1 MKLRNVWLFTIFSA
15 LTTVAP
21 VAAQVTPADSAAV
34 LLGVARSL
42 RAEGRTALAN
52 SLLTLIIER
61 YAATPA
67 ATEAQQLREGLRN
80 VQDERS
86 GRTEL
91 LVWSTSYGLML
102 GALTPVA
109 FEADSEEA
117 VGFGLLVGGPIGYA
131 AGRAMLGERDLSEG
145 QARAISFGSFWGA
158 WQGFG
163 WANVLDIGEREVC
176 TDFGGGC
183 FRQDPSGETLLRSA
197 IVGSIMGIGTGLYLA
212 RKDIPAGTATTV
224 NFGAL
229 WGTWYGGA
237 LYFLVDGDGSDEDNG
252 LAATLMGGNVG
263 LAAMA
268 VMAPKW
274 QLSRGRARLISIS
287 GVAGLLGGLGILLIS
302 GAEGQGSILVPL
314 AGSTLGLAAGVGWTR
329 NYDEQMRT
337 RGGDSEL
344 SSALHWQN
352 GKLQLALPEL
362 TLQSLETRR
371 AGKPAY
377 EPAVRIPLFSAKF

>member
-1 MKLRNVWLFTIFSA
+1 MKLRNVCLFTIFSA
-15 LTTVAP
+15 LTAVAP
-21 VAAQVTPADSAAV
+21 LAAQVTQADSAAV

-42 RAEGRTALAN
+42 RAEGRTTLAN
-52 SLLTLIIER
+52 SLLTLIIDR
-61 YAATPA
+61 YASTPA
-67 ATEAQQLREGLRN
+67 AAEAQQLREGLRN
-80 VQDERS
+80 VQDEQS

-109 FEADSEEA
+109 FESDSQEA
-117 VGFGLLVGGPIGYA
+117 VGFGLLVGGPLGYA
-131 AGRAMLGERDLSEG
+131 AGRAMLGASDVSEG

-163 WANVLDIGEREVC
+163 WASVLDIGEREVC
-176 TDFGGGC
+176 DQFNGC
-183 FRQDPSGETLLRSA
+183 FRSDPSGETMLRSA
-197 IVGSIMGIGTGLYLA
+197 IVGSILGIGTGLYLA

-229 WGTWYGGA
+229 WGTWYGSA
-237 LYFLVDGDGSDEDNG
+237 LYFLLDGEGSDEDNG
-252 LAATLMGGNVG
+252 LAMTLMGGNVG

-274 QLSRGRARLISIS
+274 QMSRGRARLISIS
-287 GVAGLLGGLGILLIS
+287 GVAGLLGGLGILMIT
-302 GAEGQGSILVPL
+302 GADGQGSILVPL
-314 AGSTLGLAAGVGWTR
+314 AGSTLGLAMGVGWTR
-329 NYDEQMRT
+329 NYEERMRT
-337 RGGDSEL
+337 RGGDSEA

-377 EPAVRIPLFSAKF
+377 QPAVRIPLFSAKF